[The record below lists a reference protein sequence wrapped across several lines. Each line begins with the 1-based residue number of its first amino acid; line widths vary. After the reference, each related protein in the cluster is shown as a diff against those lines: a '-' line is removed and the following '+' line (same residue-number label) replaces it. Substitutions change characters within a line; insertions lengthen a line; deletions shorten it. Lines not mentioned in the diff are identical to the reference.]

1 MYEPFL
7 QDHRQR
13 NHLIINEQTQWKKE
27 VWGCVE
33 QLLINRT
40 LLKGVPENCSF
51 LITTWLEYQ
60 KAFDNVPHKCLIKTL
75 ELAKVPE
82 KLTTRSKNLMKK
94 WSKNVNIHSGETSVE
109 SKLMQYL
116 SQIS

>member
-7 QDHRQR
+7 QYHRQR
-13 NHLIINEQTQWKKE
+13 NHLIINEQTRWKKE

-40 LLKGVPENCSF
+40 LLKGVPENFSC

-60 KAFDNVPHKCLIKTL
+60 KAFDNVLHKCLIKTL

-82 KLTTRSKNLMKK
+82 KLTTGIKSLMKSDQK
-94 WSKNVNIHSGETSVE
+94 MLTSIVG
-109 SKLMQYL
+109 KRL
-116 SQIS
+116 